1 VSAYGLLLLLILLLL
16 LLLERTVP
24 PPQQVRFGLI
34 DSAVI
39 EGIGE
44 SVKGGSNTE
53 ARRDM
58 AGELNTWNNSH
69 WNDRK
74 RLLDPIEH

>member
-1 VSAYGLLLLLILLLL
+1 MSAYGLLLLLILLLL
-16 LLLERTVP
+16 LLARTVP
-24 PPQQVRFGLI
+24 PPQQVRFGL

-44 SVKGGSNTE
+44 SVEGGSNTE
-53 ARRDM
+53 ARHDM

-74 RLLDPIEH
+74 RLLNPIEH